1 MAKSKDSKSKMED
14 RKPEVRKKSATI
26 DLPVKL
32 NKAEIIEKKNRLLK
46 LLDDRDNMD
55 SERKSVV
62 SDYKARIDILDSEVD
77 RVRTALRTDE
87 EKRPV
92 MCDQHF
98 DWKKKTVTLF
108 RSDTGARVHERA
120 MHKDEMQK
128 TLDEAIIDARE
139 KKGDEK
145 PTEKGNVLPMTKG
158 PQA

>member
-1 MAKSKDSKSKMED
+1 MTKDTKDGKERMED

-32 NKAEIIEKKNRLLK
+32 NKAEIVERKNRLLT
-46 LLDDRDNMD
+46 LLDNRDNLD
-55 SERKSVV
+55 SERKSVA
-62 SDYKARIDILDSEVD
+62 SDFKARIDILDSETD

-128 TLDEAIIDARE
+128 TLDEAIEDA
-139 KKGDEK
+139 KKK
-145 PTEKGNVLPMTKG
+145 PEEKGKVLPMTKG
-158 PQA
+158 P